1 MRAIGTLDS
10 GLLIEAFVVGIM
22 VVVIGLIVHFLLKK
36 AKPDLIDE
44 RCKDWNKNH
53 IMEIC
58 LFLTGAFTH
67 IVSEFGGLNQ
77 WYVNKYSQNLT
88 SII

>member
-10 GLLIEAFVVGIM
+10 KLLIEAFVVGIM
-22 VVVIGLIVHFLLKK
+22 VVIVGLIVHFLIKK
-36 AKPDLIDE
+36 AKPDLIDKSCE
-44 RCKDWNKNH
+44 NWNKNH

-67 IVSEFGGLNQ
+67 VLSEFSGLNQ
-77 WYVNKYSQNLT
+77 WYVKQYCNV
-88 SII
+88 